1 MRIQGKVFAII
12 TCVNFLSMNKSFA
25 FWDQSH
31 QLIAGIAEQKISEK
45 TKTEVYRL
53 LKIAIATPGSEEL
66 ARNSS
71 TMDTAASWADN
82 IKGYRETENYSTCHY
97 TDVPLTKE
105 MIGKDINDDEAMAK
119 LKDAVAKSNYN
130 SVNCLKSSIKT
141 LLTNSE
147 SDVKKAIALRMVLH
161 IVGDIGQP
169 LHSAELVS
177 GDFTDAGGNNIKL
190 DKPVN
195 VINIDGT
202 SSSANNMHKIWDSSL
217 NIYFQFAYDP
227 ERTKKGI
234 YTTEETNATKKD
246 SISIIKNKNFKFL
259 TNSLENSSN
268 ESLIEGWVLDSY
280 KTAVKSVYTDIKLPT
295 SDFSSQATITAS
307 FTKNW
312 KSYHDDRADIIAN
325 QIKKSGIRLYFV
337 LNEIFDSGKIDNP
350 YKTLVENIRNDSSI
364 QPFGKK

>member
-1 MRIQGKVFAII
+1 MRIQGNVFAII

-45 TKTEVYRL
+45 TKTEVNRL
-53 LKIAIATPGSEEL
+53 LKIAIITPGSEEL

-82 IKGYRETENYSTCHY
+82 IKSYKDSESYSTCHY

-105 MIGKDINDDEAMAK
+105 MIGRDINEDEAMAK
-119 LKDAVAKSNYN
+119 LKEAVAKNNYN

-141 LLTNSE
+141 LITNSE
-147 SDVKKAIALRMVLH
+147 SDIKKAIALRMVLH

-177 GDFTDAGGNNIKL
+177 GNFVDAGGNNIKL
-190 DKPVN
+190 DKPVS
-195 VINIDGT
+195 ITNIDGT
-202 SSSANNMHKIWDSSL
+202 SSTANNMHKLWDSSL
-217 NIYFQFAYDP
+217 NVYLQFAYDP

-234 YTTEETNATKKD
+234 YTAEEMNATKND
-246 SISIIKNKNFKFL
+246 SISITKNKEFYFL
-259 TNSLENSSN
+259 THCLENSLAENS
-268 ESLIEGWVLDSY
+268 IEGWVLDSY
-280 KTAVKSVYTDIKLPT
+280 KTAIKNVYTDIKLPT
-295 SDFSSQATITAS
+295 SDFSSQASITVS
-307 FTKNW
+307 FNRNW
-312 KSYHDDRADIIAN
+312 KYYHDDKVSAISN
-325 QIKKSGIRLYFV
+325 QIKKSGIRLYKI
-337 LNEIFDSGKIDNP
+337 LNEIFDSGKLESQ
-350 YKTLVENIRNDSSI
+350 YKTLVDNIRNDASI